1 MNFRAAMHVL
11 VSVTLMGAALYVMV
25 GQPHD
30 VDAQRWAS
38 GTLGAIMSYWLT
50 GGRGR

>member
-1 MNFRAAMHVL
+1 MNLGPIMQAV

-30 VDAQRWAS
+30 VDSQRWAS
-38 GTLGAIMSYWLT
+38 QSVQNHSTVFQ
-50 GGRGR
+50 